1 MSTNHIYANIQHSF
15 TKHNIDI
22 ITESHKEL
30 LSFMCV
36 TSVNKT
42 GSIQLNKGE
51 LVSDLA
57 HF

>member
-30 LSFMCV
+30 LSFMCI

-42 GSIQLNKGE
+42 SEDWVHSVK
-51 LVSDLA
+51 
-57 HF
+57 